1 MSKTCSFIK
10 AGAILGGTV
19 IVTAAV
25 APLFLPN
32 QNVKPLTSAQ
42 AAEITAQTMNSK
54 CADCHKPGTH
64 ISELVNTL
72 SGGLLAR
79 HIRDG
84 QRSYN
89 MEEPPTAV
97 TLSKLEHVLQINS
110 MPPTSYTMV
119 HWGST
124 LTLREKNAMLQ
135 WIKDERLKI
144 FGDMVGEEYALSPLA
159 PIPDALPTDP
169 AKVALGYKLFHDVRL
184 STDNTVSCAS
194 CHSLEKAGTDNLPTS
209 TGVRSQKGGINAPTV
224 FNAAFHAKQFWDGRA
239 ANLQEQAGGPPLN
252 PVEMGYEH
260 PDDWKKI
267 AAKLDQD
274 TAFAA
279 EFKKVYPQGF
289 TGETITNAI
298 AEYEKTLIT
307 PNSPF
312 DRYLK
317 GDENAISENAKK
329 GYKLF
334 LKLGCQTCHTGPAMG
349 GQSFEYA
356 DLKGDFFA
364 GRAKTNDD
372 NGLMNFSKKES
383 DRHRFRVPTLRNV
396 ELTWPYMHDAS
407 AQTLEEAIT
416 PPFFT
421 WSFKRASAA
430 VVPGAPAY
438 SRPISSKISPTL
450 SPTAG
455 VGARDKSIIPKGTSR
470 RLEASLA
477 TSCPT
482 RVTLNAVFLIVSQSS
497 SKFLPRTFSSA
508 RFTTPG
514 PLTPTLIIV
523 SASVTPWKAP
533 AINGLSS
540 GALVNTTSLALP
552 ILSLSAVFLEVSRII
567 SPSIFTASMLIPV
580 FVEPTLMELHTL
592 SVTES
597 ASGIDSIRYLSA
609 FVIPLFTN
617 AE

>member
-1 MSKTCSFIK
+1 MSKTRSFLQ

-32 QNVKPLTSAQ
+32 QNTKDLTSAE
-42 AAEITAQTMNSK
+42 AAEITAHTMDTK
-54 CADCHKPGTH
+54 CADCHRPGT
-64 ISELVNTL
+64 EVPGLVNTL

-79 HIRDG
+79 HMRDG

-89 MEEPPTAV
+89 MEEPLSAV
-97 TLSKLEHVLQINS
+97 TLYKLEHVLQTGS

-124 LTLREKNAMLQ
+124 LTPLEKAAMQ
-135 WIKDERLKI
+135 KWIRDERLKI
-144 FGDMVGEEYALSPLA
+144 FGDMVGEEYAISPIA
-159 PIPDALPTDP
+159 PIPDKLPADP
-169 AKVALGYKLFHDVRL
+169 AKVELGYKLFHDVRL
-184 STDNTVSCAS
+184 STDNTVSCAT
-194 CHSLEKAGTDNLPTS
+194 CHSLEKAGTDNLATS
-209 TGVRSQKGGINAPTV
+209 TGVRGQKGGINAPTV
-224 FNAAFHAKQFWDGRA
+224 FNAAFHTKQFWDGRA

-260 PDDWKKI
+260 PDDWNKI
-267 AAKLDQD
+267 AAKLNAD

-329 GYKLF
+329 GYRLF

-356 DLKGDFFA
+356 DLKGDFFG

-372 NGLMNFSKKES
+372 NGLMNFTKKET
-383 DRHRFRVPTLRNV
+383 DKHRFRVPTLRNV

-416 PPFFT
+416 KMYHYQLGYDKLDKTEVRLLVAFLKTLTGEYQGKPVRGEVCP
-421 WSFKRASAA
+421 
-430 VVPGAPAY
+430 AP
-438 SRPISSKISPTL
+438 
-450 SPTAG
+450 
-455 VGARDKSIIPKGTSR
+455 
-470 RLEASLA
+470 
-477 TSCPT
+477 
-482 RVTLNAVFLIVSQSS
+482 
-497 SKFLPRTFSSA
+497 
-508 RFTTPG
+508 
-514 PLTPTLIIV
+514 
-523 SASVTPWKAP
+523 
-533 AINGLSS
+533 
-540 GALVNTTSLALP
+540 
-552 ILSLSAVFLEVSRII
+552 
-567 SPSIFTASMLIPV
+567 
-580 FVEPTLMELHTL
+580 
-592 SVTES
+592 
-597 ASGIDSIRYLSA
+597 
-609 FVIPLFTN
+609 
-617 AE
+617 

>member
-194 CHSLEKAGTDNLPTS
+194 WKKPGRTTCPLPPESAARKAASMPPPFSMPLSMPSNFGTDAQPTS
-209 TGVRSQKGGINAPTV
+209 RNRPA
-224 FNAAFHAKQFWDGRA
+224 
-239 ANLQEQAGGPPLN
+239 
-252 PVEMGYEH
+252 
-260 PDDWKKI
+260 
-267 AAKLDQD
+267 
-274 TAFAA
+274 
-279 EFKKVYPQGF
+279 
-289 TGETITNAI
+289 
-298 AEYEKTLIT
+298 
-307 PNSPF
+307 
-312 DRYLK
+312 DR
-317 GDENAISENAKK
+317 
-329 GYKLF
+329 
-334 LKLGCQTCHTGPAMG
+334 P
-349 GQSFEYA
+349 
-356 DLKGDFFA
+356 
-364 GRAKTNDD
+364 
-372 NGLMNFSKKES
+372 
-383 DRHRFRVPTLRNV
+383 
-396 ELTWPYMHDAS
+396 
-407 AQTLEEAIT
+407 
-416 PPFFT
+416 
-421 WSFKRASAA
+421 
-430 VVPGAPAY
+430 
-438 SRPISSKISPTL
+438 
-450 SPTAG
+450 
-455 VGARDKSIIPKGTSR
+455 
-470 RLEASLA
+470 
-477 TSCPT
+477 
-482 RVTLNAVFLIVSQSS
+482 
-497 SKFLPRTFSSA
+497 
-508 RFTTPG
+508 
-514 PLTPTLIIV
+514 
-523 SASVTPWKAP
+523 
-533 AINGLSS
+533 
-540 GALVNTTSLALP
+540 
-552 ILSLSAVFLEVSRII
+552 
-567 SPSIFTASMLIPV
+567 
-580 FVEPTLMELHTL
+580 
-592 SVTES
+592 
-597 ASGIDSIRYLSA
+597 
-609 FVIPLFTN
+609 
-617 AE
+617 